1 MTTDFTTCA
10 FSEGAGRVCGSDG
23 GGSGLGHGE
32 ETRDQLLSKE
42 GGWRSQCRG
51 KVGMG
56 PAAVSGRPSAGEGE
70 DEAAAAAGTGKERAE
85 AKAVTEEGEGLKAG
99 FDSHG
104 TGGWADSR
112 EKGTEGELFGLV
124 KQPGCFFQTR
134 ASGCPLGL
142 AGRLGAVGAAGF
154 HSPGGQDVPAGGQ
167 DRGPFG
173 PLIGGGFCSSP
184 TRRLQQWEG
193 T

>member
-10 FSEGAGRVCGSDG
+10 FSEGAGRACGSDG
-23 GGSGLGHGE
+23 GGSGLGRGE
-32 ETRDQLLSKE
+32 ETRDQLLRRE

-85 AKAVTEEGEGLKAG
+85 VKAVTEEGEGLKAG

-104 TGGWADSR
+104 TGAGPTLGR
-112 EKGTEGELFGLV
+112 RG
-124 KQPGCFFQTR
+124 PR
-134 ASGCPLGL
+134 ASCLVLSSSRAVSSRHGPRGVPSVWRAGWGQSALL
-142 AGRLGAVGAAGF
+142 AFTLREGRTCLLGA
-154 HSPGGQDVPAGGQ
+154 
-167 DRGPFG
+167 RIEG
-173 PLIGGGFCSSP
+173 PLA
-184 TRRLQQWEG
+184 L
-193 T
+193 

>member
-10 FSEGAGRVCGSDG
+10 FSEGAGRACGSEEAG
-23 GGSGLGHGE
+23 RGE
-32 ETRDQLLSKE
+32 ETRGQLLRKE

-51 KVGMG
+51 KVGTG
-56 PAAVSGRPSAGEGE
+56 PAAVSGRPGAGEGE

-154 HSPGGQDVPAGGQ
+154 HTPGGQDVPAGGQ

-173 PLIGGGFCSSP
+173 PLIGGGFCSP